1 MQALRRQ
8 KVTKNVY
15 AVNIDAVIATISLK
29 LMWHLYRDNKVDE
42 KAMQKI
48 GFSLFLLGR
57 TVGVAAEIDDHRNR
71 GTAMDTRTPI
81 SETRFVM

>member
-1 MQALRRQ
+1 
-8 KVTKNVY
+8 
-15 AVNIDAVIATISLK
+15 
-29 LMWHLYRDNKVDE
+29 
-42 KAMQKI
+42 MQKI

-71 GTAMDTRTPI
+71 GLPMDTQTPI